1 MEIESLKDH
10 NYNCNAITMQ
20 DPNIVEEEPEIKEL
34 GCRTIVLTD
43 SQREP
48 FRARNVKYYW
58 ATGNMFGKQAPLTCV
73 YGSPEGYLGFPGDTI
88 ASTSLW
94 PELWHFSEPDPT
106 VWRGVFCLT
115 YTKKVLFSKEVT
127 IRTDDLPRWKP
138 KVIIDRRT
146 LERDD
151 E

>member
-1 MEIESLKDH
+1 METERLKEYNH
-10 NYNCNAITMQ
+10 NCNAMTTQ
-20 DPNIVEEEPEIKEL
+20 NPDIVEEEPEIKEL

-58 ATGNMFGKQAPLTCV
+58 ATGSVFGKQAPLTCV
-73 YGSPEGYLGFPGDTI
+73 YGSPEGYIGFPGDTT

-94 PELWHFSEPDPT
+94 PELWHLSEPDPM
-106 VWRGVFCLT
+106 VWRGVFYPT
-115 YTKKVLFSKEVT
+115 YTRKVLFSKEVT
-127 IRTDDLPRWKP
+127 IRTADLPRWQP
-138 KVIIDRRT
+138 KVVIGRRII
-146 LERDD
+146 ERGN